1 MTKIMFRYEFIGS
14 NVISINLKNGYSVN
28 AITKWDRDE
37 NTYRMSL
44 YLKGDTYDVWDLIE
58 EKDNIKIHTDKKTLF
73 SDVTKIITGYQLE
86 GFFDNYI
93 KRYDYMMKCF
103 DKGNDFFESSRDTN
117 AN

>member
-1 MTKIMFRYEFIGS
+1 MFRYEFIGS
-14 NVISINLKNGYSVN
+14 NVISINLKNGYSIN

-58 EKDNIKIHTDKKTLF
+58 EKENIKIHTDKKTLF

-103 DKGNDFFESSRDTN
+103 DKGNELFESSGVSDVEQSGY
-117 AN
+117 